1 MKLSVM
7 IDALASRLACCE
19 CQGKLAWPLEHN
31 LGILASRSIPGERA
45 MNFAMRQVGLA
56 ALAAGVLTLGLSS
69 GASAQ
74 RKLSFAYDQPVTT
87 AYGIAANVFD
97 EKLKALSGGKLSINQ
112 FPGAQLGTEPQTL
125 QKLRAGDID
134 FVITATANA
143 ASVAPQA
150 GVLSLQFII
159 RDEDHMARTFA
170 EQGESHVIRAMYLT
184 PT

>member
-31 LGILASRSIPGERA
+31 LGILASRSIPGGRA

-74 RKLSFAYDQPVTT
+74 RKLSFAYDQRSEEHTSELQSRPHLVCRLLL
-87 AYGIAANVFD
+87 
-97 EKLKALSGGKLSINQ
+97 EKKK
-112 FPGAQLGTEPQTL
+112 
-125 QKLRAGDID
+125 
-134 FVITATANA
+134 
-143 ASVAPQA
+143 
-150 GVLSLQFII
+150 
-159 RDEDHMARTFA
+159 
-170 EQGESHVIRAMYLT
+170 
-184 PT
+184 